1 MPSSLRLLV
10 LFAALAGPSRPAHAT
25 PVQVAP
31 DTTALEF
38 HGFRAGARLDEI
50 HALVRQLDGGR
61 LRCDRAKTDRHVT
74 ECRGRFTDPELGG
87 SVALWISA
95 IDSVA
100 GIITLRSGVEGD
112 RLDRWR
118 DGLVSRYGRVG
129 ARAQGT
135 QWMMQWVRRGRML
148 RLTWR
153 QERGEKVA
161 SVSLVDGRVLDA
173 WGRDRARNSLVSG
186 DSHPSGFPERRDT
199 LGGRE
204 PRSEDSGAPAREP
217 RP

>member
-1 MPSSLRLLV
+1 MPTSLRLLG
-10 LFAALAGPSRPAHAT
+10 LLAGLAGIAPPAAAAPAPITTDTAT
-25 PVQVAP
+25 LQ
-31 DTTALEF
+31 F

-50 HALVRQLDGGR
+50 DALVRRLEGGR
-61 LRCDRAKTDRHVT
+61 LRCEPAKVDRHVT
-74 ECRGRFTDPELGG
+74 ECRGRYTDPALGG
-87 SVALWISA
+87 TVALWISA
-95 IDSVA
+95 MDSVA
-100 GIITLRSGVEGD
+100 GIITLRADLDSD

-118 DGLVSRYGRVG
+118 EGIVARYGKVG

-153 QERGEKVA
+153 QERGEKAA

-173 WGRDRARNSLVSG
+173 WGRDRARRSLVSR
-186 DSHPSGFPERRDT
+186 DSQSVEPTERVDT
-199 LGGRE
+199 LGAGGSKTLDR
-204 PRSEDSGAPAREP
+204 